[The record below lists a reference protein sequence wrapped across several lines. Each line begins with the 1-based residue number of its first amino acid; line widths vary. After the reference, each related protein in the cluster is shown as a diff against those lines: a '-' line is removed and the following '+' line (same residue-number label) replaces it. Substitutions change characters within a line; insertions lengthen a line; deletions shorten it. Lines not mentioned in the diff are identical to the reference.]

1 MRSSQTEAFEKSQL
15 RRLLINKRGSIS
27 SEEKARLDSALCAEL
42 IRLANKADVWLLFY
56 PIKNEPDLLAFA
68 EYLLSVGKQVAFPIS
83 LTDTCRLD
91 FRLVDSLSQMKAGA
105 YGIPE
110 PPECCRKVEIFD
122 GAMCIVPALSYDTR
136 GFRIGYGKGYYDRFL
151 SRYKPTTV
159 GICYGSL
166 ICDRLPT
173 DPTDI
178 PVDMIIT
185 ESGVTVPNAAK
196 EGARNTSAQESKA
209 TQG

>member
-1 MRSSQTEAFEKSQL
+1 MPQRIFAMRSSQTEASQKTEV
-15 RRLLINKRGSIS
+15 RRLLINRRNNIS
-27 SEEKARLDSALCAEL
+27 PEEKAKLDAALCDSLRL
-42 IRLANKADVWLLFY
+42 IAHKADVWLLFY

-91 FRLVDSLSQMKAGA
+91 FRLVDSLSQMKVGA

-110 PPECCRKVEIFD
+110 PPQCCRKVENFD

-151 SRYKPTTV
+151 SKHKPMTV

-173 DPTDI
+173 DKNDV

-196 EGARNTSAQESKA
+196 
-209 TQG
+209 

>member
-1 MRSSQTEAFEKSQL
+1 MPQRSFAMRSSQTEASQKSQL
-15 RRLLINKRGSIS
+15 RRLLINRRGIIS
-27 SEEKARLDSALCAEL
+27 PEEKAALDDALCHEL
-42 IRLANKADVWLLFY
+42 MLMAHKADVWLLFY

-83 LTDTCRLD
+83 LTDTCQLD

-110 PPECCRKVEIFD
+110 PPECCRKVENFD
-122 GAMCIVPALSYDTR
+122 GAMCVVPALSYDSR

-151 SRYKPTTV
+151 SRHKPTTV
-159 GICYGSL
+159 GICYSSL
-166 ICDRLPT
+166 MTDRLPA

-185 ESGVTVPNAAK
+185 ESGVTVPDAAK
-196 EGARNTSAQESKA
+196 
-209 TQG
+209 

>member
-1 MRSSQTEAFEKSQL
+1 MPQRIFAMRSSQTEASQKTEV
-15 RRLLINKRGSIS
+15 RRLLINRRDSIS
-27 SEEKARLDSALCAEL
+27 PEKKATLDAALCQEL
-42 IRLANKADVWLLFY
+42 MLISHKADVWLLFY

-91 FRLVDSLSQMKAGA
+91 FRHVDSLSQMKAGA

-110 PPECCRKVEIFD
+110 PPECCRKVENFD

-151 SRYKPTTV
+151 SRHKPTTV
-159 GICYGSL
+159 GICYSSL
-166 ICDRLPT
+166 MTDRLPT

-196 EGARNTSAQESKA
+196 
-209 TQG
+209 

>member
-15 RRLLINKRGSIS
+15 RRLLINRRSSIS
-27 SEEKARLDSALCAEL
+27 PEEKAALDAALCQEL
-42 IRLANKADVWLLFY
+42 MLISHKSDVWLLFY

-68 EYLLSVGKQVAFPIS
+68 EHLLSVGKQVAFPIS
-83 LTDTCRLD
+83 LTDNCQLD
-91 FRLVDSLSQMKAGA
+91 FRLVDSLSQMTAGA

-110 PPECCRKVEIFD
+110 PPEYCRKVEDFD

-151 SRYKPTTV
+151 SKHKPMTV

-185 ESGVTVPNAAK
+185 ESGVTVPNPAK
-196 EGARNTSAQESKA
+196 
-209 TQG
+209 